1 MPHNTDEE
9 HLGNPNNR
17 ESENSSDEIILT
29 NKPGPVNEIQETENM
44 EVHNH
49 PHHVT
54 HKKKWSE
61 YLLEFLMLFLAVF
74 LGFIAENQREH
85 IVEHQ
90 REKKFMS
97 RMLSDLR
104 QDSLFFETRIQLLV
118 KRQKA
123 HEQFL
128 KIMTNPAGV
137 TDSAVNR
144 GFVRILL
151 LTETS
156 SDFTTA
162 TYNQMKTSGSLRYI
176 NNDDLT
182 TSLQQYYDVLLAKT
196 SRDSD
201 GADKFF
207 ADYIIS
213 YMTKHFRFQ
222 DFKSSDGSLPHTK
235 LLNRS
240 DETDQE
246 LINIMSV
253 WATNCDT
260 QLDLQRPAQQQ
271 MLELIKMIKKEYHLK

>member
-118 KRQKA
+118 KRQQA
-123 HEQFL
+123 HGQFL
-128 KIMTNPAGV
+128 KIMTNPAG
-137 TDSAVNR
+137 
-144 GFVRILL
+144 
-151 LTETS
+151 
-156 SDFTTA
+156 
-162 TYNQMKTSGSLRYI
+162 
-176 NNDDLT
+176 
-182 TSLQQYYDVLLAKT
+182 
-196 SRDSD
+196 
-201 GADKFF
+201 
-207 ADYIIS
+207 
-213 YMTKHFRFQ
+213 
-222 DFKSSDGSLPHTK
+222 
-235 LLNRS
+235 
-240 DETDQE
+240 
-246 LINIMSV
+246 
-253 WATNCDT
+253 
-260 QLDLQRPAQQQ
+260 
-271 MLELIKMIKKEYHLK
+271 